1 MIKKISVLIFIIFAF
16 KGCTKDDICPE
27 GAATTPNLIITFND
41 IVNPINRKKV
51 NVLSVLTNNID
62 SIEVVRFANTD
73 SILVPLNTNSD
84 TTSYL
89 FKRSVITGQDT
100 VNNIDKI
107 MFIYSRANDYV
118 NRACGFKTE
127 FNNLDTTLEEE
138 GTTNWIQ
145 EIITNRDTINDENEA
160 HITILH

>member
-1 MIKKISVLIFIIFAF
+1 MVKRIIILILIIFAF
-16 KGCTKDDICPE
+16 KGCTKDDICPDGE
-27 GAATTPNLIITFND
+27 ATTPNLIITFND
-41 IVNPINRKKV
+41 IANPVNLKKV
-51 NVLSVLTNNID
+51 NLLSVLTNSID
-62 SIEVVRFANTD
+62 STEVVKFANTD

-127 FNNLDTTLEEE
+127 FENLNAALELE
-138 GTTNWIQ
+138 GNENWIKGENVIRQ
-145 EIITNRDTINDENEA
+145 TVNDENSA
-160 HITILH
+160 HVTVLH